1 MKDEFVAWLN
11 GRPVTRGE
19 LRAAFDLVADPTD
32 WKNPINAVVD
42 PDEQTK
48 VCRRRIFFQP
58 IGRAGYVHVRATH
71 SKKGACLQ
79 FKPNAVIQRA
89 ACSAEFCRWG
99 CAAAEQ
105 RARIGAE
112 V

>member
-48 VCRRRIFFQP
+48 VCRRRIFFN
-58 IGRAGYVHVRATH
+58 
-71 SKKGACLQ
+71 L
-79 FKPNAVIQRA
+79 
-89 ACSAEFCRWG
+89 SAERDTCTFELLTAKG
-99 CAAAEQ
+99 GMSPIQAE
-105 RARIGAE
+105 RCNSARSL
-112 V
+112 

>member
-48 VCRRRIFFQP
+48 VRCVAVGFFQP

-71 SKKGACLQ
+71 SKRGHVFNSSRTL
-79 FKPNAVIQRA
+79 
-89 ACSAEFCRWG
+89 
-99 CAAAEQ
+99 
-105 RARIGAE
+105 
-112 V
+112 

>member
-48 VCRRRIFFQP
+48 VRCVAVGFFSTYRP
-58 IGRAGYVHVRATH
+58 SGI
-71 SKKGACLQ
+71 
-79 FKPNAVIQRA
+79 
-89 ACSAEFCRWG
+89 
-99 CAAAEQ
+99 
-105 RARIGAE
+105 RARSSCSQQKGGMSPIQAE
-112 V
+112 RCNSARSL

>member
-48 VCRRRIFFQP
+48 VMIYEAVRFFTGCTP
-58 IGRAGYVHVRATH
+58 KFTR
-71 SKKGACLQ
+71 L
-79 FKPNAVIQRA
+79 
-89 ACSAEFCRWG
+89 SANRYRVTTSGF
-99 CAAAEQ
+99 
-105 RARIGAE
+105 RAR
-112 V
+112 

>member
-48 VCRRRIFFQP
+48 VMIYEAVRFF
-58 IGRAGYVHVRATH
+58 T
-71 SKKGACLQ
+71 
-79 FKPNAVIQRA
+79 
-89 ACSAEFCRWG
+89 G
-99 CAAAEQ
+99 CTPKFTRLNRYRVTTSGF
-105 RARIGAE
+105 RAR
-112 V
+112 

>member
-48 VCRRRIFFQP
+48 VRCVAVGFFFNLSAE
-58 IGRAGYVHVRATH
+58 RDTCTFELLTA
-71 SKKGACLQ
+71 KGAMS
-79 FKPNAVIQRA
+79 PIQAER
-89 ACSAEFCRWG
+89 CNSARSL
-99 CAAAEQ
+99 
-105 RARIGAE
+105 
-112 V
+112 

>member
-48 VCRRRIFFQP
+48 VRCVAVEFFFNLSAE
-58 IGRAGYVHVRATH
+58 RDTCTFELLTA
-71 SKKGACLQ
+71 KGAMS
-79 FKPNAVIQRA
+79 PIQAER
-89 ACSAEFCRWG
+89 CNSARSL
-99 CAAAEQ
+99 
-105 RARIGAE
+105 
-112 V
+112 